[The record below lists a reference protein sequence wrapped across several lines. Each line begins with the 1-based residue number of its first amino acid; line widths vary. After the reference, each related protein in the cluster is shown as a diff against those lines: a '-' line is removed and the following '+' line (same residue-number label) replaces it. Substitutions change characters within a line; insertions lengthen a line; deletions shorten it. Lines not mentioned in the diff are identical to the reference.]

1 VPVSRELRLLGN
13 TPLLSRGAR
22 VRARGAGLDY
32 VLLAAVAVLVAIG
45 MVSVY
50 AATRNHLVMLGRP
63 GTSYLTRD
71 LTNLAVG
78 TTLALPLALLDYRQ
92 LRSWAPVLYGGVVIL
107 LMAVLSPAGSTIN
120 GAHGWFTLGPVQLE
134 PSEFSKLAIILLLAA
149 VLSERRDRELA
160 PAIRDIWFALGAGG
174 LPLLLIL
181 AEPALGI
188 AIVIAVICITLLSM
202 SGAPARWTVSLLT
215 GAAVVATA
223 AFSLHLLKPYQ
234 QERFTYF
241 ANPQG
246 ARTSTGY
253 QIEQSRIAI
262 GSGSLFGQGFLK
274 GSQTDG
280 GFIPEQQT
288 DFIFTVSAE
297 EGGLLGGSVLLAALG
312 VVLFRGLGI
321 AAGATDLFGTLVAT
335 GVVGWF
341 AFQAFVNIGMT
352 MGIMPVTGLPLP
364 FVSYGGSSLLADL
377 LGVALL
383 LSIRRVSRTA

>member
-1 VPVSRELRLLGN
+1 MPVRGDLWLPGSTPVPSRR
-13 TPLLSRGAR
+13 AR
-22 VRARGAGLDY
+22 VRARGAGLDWI
-32 VLLAAVAVLVAIG
+32 LLAAVTVLVVIG
-45 MVSVY
+45 LVSVY
-50 AATRNHLVMLGRP
+50 SATRYHLVMLGRP
-63 GTSYLTRD
+63 GTAYLARD

-78 TTLALPLALLDYRQ
+78 TTLALPVALLDYRQ
-92 LRSWAPVLYGGVVIL
+92 LRSWAPLLYGGAVFL
-107 LMAVLSPAGSTIN
+107 LLAVLSPLGSTIN
-120 GAHGWFTLGPVQLE
+120 GAHGWFTLGSVQLE
-134 PSEFSKLAIILLLAA
+134 PSEFSKLAVILLLAA
-149 VLSERRDRELA
+149 VLSERRDREQE
-160 PAIRDIWFALGAGG
+160 PAIRDIWFALGAAG

-188 AIVIAVICITLLSM
+188 AIVVAVICIALLSM
-202 SGAPARWTVSLLT
+202 SGAPARWTVSLLA
-215 GAAVVATA
+215 GAVVVATA

-246 ARTSTGY
+246 AQTSTGY

-262 GSGSLFGQGFLK
+262 GSGGLLGQGFLK
-274 GSQTDG
+274 GSQTTG

-297 EGGLLGGSVLLAALG
+297 EGGLAAGTVLLAALG

-321 AAGATDLFGTLVAT
+321 AAGAKDLFGSLVAV
-335 GVVGWF
+335 GVASWF